1 LLDEAEEVE
10 RRAVDLRAVDRFA
23 EEDLAEPVFRVLDL
37 FAVALVVDLFAVD
50 FDAVLRFLAADFAC
64 LDSACLD
71 AADLPS
77 RLRAFVVARE
87 RFAFGADFL
96 VVRPFRLSLAA
107 FFLVASEAFFGAPS
121 STPARR
127 AFDKPIAMACFEERA
142 PCLPSRMWCISSR
155 TNSPA
160 CVVGALPSCLSFL
173 ARLKVSF
180 SGISL

>member
-1 LLDEAEEVE
+1 MLDDIEEVE
-10 RRAVDLRAVDRFA
+10 RRAVDLRPVDRFA
-23 EEDLAEPVFRVLDL
+23 EEDLLAEPVFRVLDL
-37 FAVALVVDLFAVD
+37 FAVALFAVD

-77 RLRAFVVARE
+77 RFSAFVVARE
-87 RFAFGADFL
+87 RFAFGADFF
-96 VVRPFRLSLAA
+96 VARPFRLSLAA